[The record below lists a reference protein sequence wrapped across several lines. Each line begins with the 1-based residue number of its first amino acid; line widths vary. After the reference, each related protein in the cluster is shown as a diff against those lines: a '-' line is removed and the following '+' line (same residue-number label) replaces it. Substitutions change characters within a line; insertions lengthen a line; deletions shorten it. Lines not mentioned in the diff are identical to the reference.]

1 MRYAGLSSAR
11 LASALGVN
19 RSQIVR
25 WRTGDRPVPPHHLP
39 QLREILGGRRT
50 IPGAPPET
58 TWSEQQHLFPLSA
71 RASHPVEKM
80 RSASANHSSRPQR
93 QPPRVLAT
101 VSLMPIANSA
111 TAFLNN
117 WAMRIQ
123 PAPTPVSPHRQ
134 AGESRARQHSTELR
148 SVRRHRQPRQTDRHP
163 APLRRAYP
171 YPRLALV
178 PSTHRPTRCLI
189 GDL

>member
-134 AGESRARQHSTELR
+134 AERVEPVDILPNFGPCGAIVSRDKRTGI
-148 SVRRHRQPRQTDRHP
+148 
-163 APLRRAYP
+163 
-171 YPRLALV
+171 PRLCGAPIRIPGLLWC
-178 PSTHRPTRCLI
+178 PQHI
-189 GDL
+189 GRQDA